1 MEGQVGALEAVSAW
15 VAEFCDGSLRPYID
29 RLKAAAVISDT
40 REINDPVWATISLT
54 PFETVIVDSPLFQRL
69 RRIRQL
75 GVVHWV
81 YPGSVH
87 TRFEHSLGS
96 LHQIQQLVESINRAA
111 SEDQGLA
118 INSER
123 AALIRFCALC
133 HDLGYGAMS
142 HVLENAVISLDRVQQ
157 ILLQFGRKHRIEPP
171 SFSEIIAYYMVGSPA
186 FSEMLQQARAVTKAP
201 HPPQDLIDRAQK
213 AITGQ
218 VVYDEMPI
226 FQELI
231 SGPFDADK
239 LDYMQRDALMS
250 GIPAVTD
257 VPRLIRKVR
266 ARWVERNKLPARIA
280 KRVGELP
287 RYLMFGVAF
296 SGSRTLDELLIA
308 RVLLFDKV
316 YRHQKVRALE
326 GMVARLLEALASAYK
341 GEPFEIPFL
350 FSDETL
356 LEADAA
362 LPRLESFRP
371 SKTGDASL
379 DIIHDLCSRLRER
392 RLFVRAFVFAM
403 HFPEL
408 DGDPNTHR
416 GMGRFVDDAEG
427 ARADGLLDAIAKE
440 IRAVGG
446 LLEQNVEAF
455 PDKTLR
461 SYLWLDPPTKRDH
474 SEKVANAFLLKNND
488 ELIRYS
494 DHSKEV
500 PHWAQAYLA
509 KKDVGYLF
517 CIPELHNIAFLGAEK
532 LVAEGKFSFRIPASS
547 LAYLKLDDRNISALR
562 ERLHDNGYYDSVPFA
577 TRPWRPRLHA
587 ADVEQTCNSVLEN
600 LRGYAGPPI
609 APEGTSIELSIDRI
623 RLWLAQFDDNKLI
636 EFGLRVTEKI
646 RLFGRPEFSASVRTF
661 LLDNQ
666 EYKDAVLVPLGD
678 PKDGA
683 GIVAYL
689 AQDIGMQAK
698 SLDEALVE
706 GRPLVFVDDCIGS
719 GHQADDI
726 LADWFGEPKNDSL
739 HEGKRLTLSKHQQA
753 QLKQVPTGF
762 VFCTGLN
769 IGAARLQKQCADH
782 ALNAKVYV
790 GIKDQELPSLFD
802 EDLVGDESHAP
813 FVSRCEEIGKAI
825 LAATHSTWDSTKL
838 AERSLGYGNK
848 GLLITFPFNTPAQTL
863 TCLWSGGLYRD
874 LTWTPLIPRRPK
886 R

>member
-1 MEGQVGALEAVSAW
+1 MDGPVGALEAVSAW
-15 VAEFCDGSLRPYID
+15 VAAFCDRSLRPYID
-29 RLKAAAVISDT
+29 RLKATSVMSDT

-54 PFETVIVDSPLFQRL
+54 AFETVIVDSPLFQRL

-81 YPGSVH
+81 YPGAVH

-96 LHQIQQLVESINRAA
+96 LHQVQQLVESINRAA
-111 SEDQGLA
+111 SQDQGLA
-118 INSER
+118 INPEN

-142 HVLENAVISLDRVQQ
+142 HVLENAVISLERVQQ
-157 ILLQFGRKHRIEPP
+157 VLLQFGKKHKIEPP
-171 SFSEIIAYYMVGSPA
+171 SLSEIIAYYMLGSPA
-186 FSEMLQQARAVTKAP
+186 FAEMLQQARAVTKAP
-201 HPPQDLIDRAQK
+201 HPPPDLIDRAQK

-239 LDYMQRDALMS
+239 LDYMQRDAFMS

-266 ARWVERNKLPARIA
+266 ARWVERKKLPPRIA

-326 GMVARLLEALASAYK
+326 GMVARLLEALASSYK

-356 LEADAA
+356 LEADR
-362 LPRLESFRP
+362 LLTGLESFQI
-371 SKTGDASL
+371 SEAKDGSL
-379 DIIHDLCSRLRER
+379 AVIDDLCSRLRER

-408 DGDPNTHR
+408 DEETHR

-427 ARADGLLDAIAKE
+427 AQADVLLDAIGAE
-440 IRAVGG
+440 IKAAARLIGQAVD
-446 LLEQNVEAF
+446 AF

-474 SEKVANAFLLKNND
+474 SEKVANAFLLKQND

-517 CIPELHNIAFLGAEK
+517 CIPELQDVVFLATEK

-547 LAYLKLDDRNISALR
+547 LAYLKLNDRNVSTLR
-562 ERLHDNGYYDSVPFA
+562 ERLHDSGYYNSVPFA
-577 TRPWRPRLHA
+577 TRPWRLRLHA
-587 ADVEQTCNSVLEN
+587 ADIEQTCNSVLEN

-609 APEGTSIELSIDRI
+609 GPKGTSVELSINCI

-636 EFGLRVTEKI
+636 EFGLRVTENI
-646 RLFGRPEFSASVRTF
+646 RLFGRTEFSSSVHTFVNENPEF
-661 LLDNQ
+661 
-666 EYKDAVLVPLGD
+666 KDAALVPLGD
-678 PKDGA
+678 PKDSG

-689 AQDIGMQAK
+689 AQDTGMHAK
-698 SLDEALVE
+698 SLDEALAE
-706 GRPLVFVDDCIGS
+706 GRPLVLVDDCIGS
-719 GHQADDI
+719 GQQADDI
-726 LADWFGEPKNDSL
+726 LADWFGEPKGESL
-739 HEGKRLTLSKHQQA
+739 HEGKRLTLSERQQL
-753 QLKQVPTGF
+753 QLKQIPIGF
-762 VFCTGLN
+762 VFCTGLTTG
-769 IGAARLQKQCADH
+769 ITRLQKQCDDH
-782 ALNAKVYV
+782 ALNTKIYV
-790 GIKDQELPSLFD
+790 RFTDRELPSLFD
-802 EDLVGDESHAP
+802 EDLVTDEAHPA
-813 FVSRCEEIGKAI
+813 FVSRCKEIGNAI
-825 LAATHSTWDSTKL
+825 LAATHPTWELAKL
-838 AERSLGYGNK
+838 TERSLGYGNK
-848 GLLITFPFNTPAQTL
+848 GLLITFPFNTPTQTL
-863 TCLWSGGLYRD
+863 TCLWAGGVYNNLN
-874 LTWTPLIPRRPK
+874 WIPLIPRTPK